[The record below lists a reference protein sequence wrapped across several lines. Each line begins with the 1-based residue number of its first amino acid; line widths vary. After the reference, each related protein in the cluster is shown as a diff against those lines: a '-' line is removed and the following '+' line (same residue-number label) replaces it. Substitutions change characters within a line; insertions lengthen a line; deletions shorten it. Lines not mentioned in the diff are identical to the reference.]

1 MLLLW
6 LIIHYHKK
14 LRIPFRNSLDVT
26 YTLNHYWMK
35 YIILVVNLSF
45 FFFHKR
51 IYMKKN
57 ERFSDM
63 ALKKEIWFQH
73 YAMVINVH
81 KLLWFF
87 DTWKEICLTISKKKG
102 YLIFLF
108 SSLYNFLDFNQSHYY
123 DFHAVIDK
131 SVLC

>member
-1 MLLLW
+1 MSAYSISLYPKIYISTDLRPYLFDKIICLSWMSLLW

-102 YLIFLF
+102 
-108 SSLYNFLDFNQSHYY
+108 
-123 DFHAVIDK
+123 
-131 SVLC
+131 